1 MDALGL
7 KKCTREVW
15 GSKKSSNN
23 LGLGRVRS
31 RIWISIGFPIVNS
44 WFWSKMMG
52 FCCFLMKMSL
62 KYEGIRVL
70 IRGCQT
76 SFLSPKLR
84 EWIFMI
90 VNHHTIPGKLQLSDI
105 N

>member
-1 MDALGL
+1 
-7 KKCTREVW
+7 
-15 GSKKSSNN
+15 
-23 LGLGRVRS
+23 
-31 RIWISIGFPIVNS
+31 
-44 WFWSKMMG
+44 
-52 FCCFLMKMSL
+52 MSP

-105 N
+105 NWEKPMNSSITFFCDAKFLFCVVTYLWERDLRHLPNTEMQSRVTSSQAAF